1 MKKWFTMALSLVLA
15 VSLSAPILPVHAAQS
30 VPSTS
35 VQVYLDGQKLRHP
48 DTQPCI
54 MNDRTMVP
62 IYQLTKALGANVV
75 WDGAARTVTI
85 TRANTTIFMTIDST
99 TAYVNGDPVTMD
111 VAPCILNDRTMI
123 PAAYVALF
131 FGQTVTWD
139 GEARI
144 AYISED
150 KTVAGDSNLEA
161 WAIPMGYYL
170 NSPHV
175 QFGGYPRSY
184 VDAYD
189 TTPEMLL
196 ADSWSITNRQE
207 LIETVLSM
215 TVAGHNVSFLSAA
228 AIVDSLSASEY
239 KQLLAESE
247 GMDAYMWP
255 YTKELSKKW
264 ADRGILCWDLFRMS
278 NLVQWGYKCGYIT
291 YAEALVLLEPAVT
304 LLKENFSSW
313 DEAFENYVDG
323 YNWWARNDV
332 SGQDTWET
340 SRGLHYQM
348 YKKQYGSQ
356 LFNDDLFK
364 NDVIPVPGLTLDDIL
379 AALS

>member
-1 MKKWFTMALSLVLA
+1 MKKLITLALTLA
-15 VSLSAPILPVHAAQS
+15 LTLSLSAPILTAHAAETGSYAS
-30 VPSTS
+30 VT
-35 VQVYLDGQKLRHP
+35 VYLDGQKLRHT
-48 DTQPCI
+48 DAQPCI

-62 IYQLTKALGANVV
+62 IYQLTKALGADAV
-75 WDGAARTVTI
+75 WDGEARTVTI
-85 TRANTTIFMTIDST
+85 TRANTTIFMTIGST
-99 TAYVNGDPVTMD
+99 TAYVDGSPVTMD

-150 KTVAGDSNLEA
+150 KSVAGESNLEA

-170 NSPHV
+170 NSPHI

-184 VDAYD
+184 VDAYA

-215 TVAGHNVSFLSAA
+215 TMAGHNASFLSTA
-228 AIVDSLSASEY
+228 AILDSMSASEY

-247 GMDAYMWP
+247 GVDAYMWP
-255 YTKELSKKW
+255 YTKELSEKW
-264 ADRGILCWDLFRMS
+264 GDRGILCWDLFRMS
-278 NLVQWGYKCGYIT
+278 NLVQWGYKCGYLT

-323 YNWWARNDV
+323 YNWWACNDV

-340 SRGLHYQM
+340 SRGRHYQM
-348 YKKQYGSQ
+348 YKTQYGSQ
-356 LFNDDLFK
+356 LFDDTLFQT
-364 NDVIPVPGLTLDDIL
+364 DIVSVPDLTLEDIL
-379 AALS
+379 ATLS